1 MSRCAAD
8 AWTRYWAGGEVSSL
22 PQVYGDPLRGPL
34 AEFWRR
40 RLAPLGDCA
49 RILDLGC
56 GNGAVA
62 LLAAATGTARGARW
76 EVHGVDSAAIDPLR
90 HLTGRY
96 REPATGVTFHPR
108 TEMIG
113 TPFAAGHFDLVAA
126 QFALEYGNPP
136 LVLDEVRRLLRPGGS
151 AAFILHLQESEVVAS
166 AAVELAQLRESQAL
180 FAAAGRVLDVSAAA
194 APARAQLNAWT
205 ALGRELLRLERL
217 AEAHPERW
225 PVATLREVP
234 AIRDLLTAAVPEPG
248 VTVDAGAAQRCRRS
262 LTEFARLL
270 AAHAERL
277 AALLAAAPDRAAVEH
292 LLRCAQRRDLL
303 LIERT
308 DLHDRTG
315 LMDRARRHAGQ
326 GPLLAHA
333 IILRRLPA
341 SWRGRPPVSAH
352 VLG

>member
-1 MSRCAAD
+1 MRGPDTA
-8 AWTRYWAGGEVSSL
+8 TR
-22 PQVYGDPLRGPL
+22 YGDPLRGPL

-40 RLAPLGDCA
+40 RLA
-49 RILDLGC
+49 
-56 GNGAVA
+56 
-62 LLAAATGTARGARW
+62 
-76 EVHGVDSAAIDPLR
+76 
-90 HLTGRY
+90 
-96 REPATGVTFHPR
+96 
-108 TEMIG
+108 
-113 TPFAAGHFDLVAA
+113 
-126 QFALEYGNPP
+126 
-136 LVLDEVRRLLRPGGS
+136 
-151 AAFILHLQESEVVAS
+151 
-166 AAVELAQLRESQAL
+166 QLRESQAL
-180 FAAAGRVLDVSAAA
+180 FAAAGSVLEVSAAA
-194 APARAQLNAWT
+194 APARAQLSAWN

-234 AIRDLLTAAVPEPG
+234 AAIRDLLTAAVPEPG
-248 VTVDAGAAQRCRRS
+248 ATVDAGAAQRCRRS
-262 LTEFARLL
+262 LTDFARLL

-277 AALLAAAPDRAAVEH
+277 AALLAAAPDRAAVER

-308 DLHDRTG
+308 DLRDRTG

-341 SWRGRPPVSAH
+341 SWRGRPPVSTH